1 MYDRPKFTY
10 DRVSH
15 GQTADLKDPS
25 IVDLTLVTEFLT
37 NNPLV
42 PSAVAL
48 VSYTLF
54 TASTLYHG
62 LYGIQKACQTLFGMR
77 PFVQPRFWKR
87 IAVGLTLWSAIVV
100 LAVAGYFENV
110 TVLRAAEWHYVHQK
124 MYGLIGIAL

>member
-1 MYDRPKFTY
+1 MN
-10 DRVSH
+10 
-15 GQTADLKDPS
+15 DPS
-25 IVDLTLVTEFLT
+25 IVDLTLITEILT

-42 PSAVAL
+42 PSAAAL

-77 PFVQPRFWKR
+77 PLVQPRYWKR
-87 IAVGLTLWSAIVV
+87 IAVGLTVWSAIVV

-110 TVLRAAEWHYVHQK
+110 TILRAAEWHSLHQK
-124 MYGLIGIAL
+124 MYGLIGISV